1 MDNLS
6 PEFNMQKELISLAR
20 EVRKVILPILNQN
33 KREIIRRDDGGDPH
47 FKIDE
52 IAEHKIEE
60 ILKSWKLPIAYFSED
75 RGLVFLNEK
84 PEWILI
90 IDPIDGT
97 RPAMANFES
106 CCFSIV
112 VAPYS
117 DRPTFEQI
125 TNALVLEL
133 KSGDYFY
140 ADSTRDKI
148 SSSLSKLP
156 KLNKKVN
163 LNNMFW
169 STELTAHPIKQISR
183 VCGDLIDNSVL
194 KGAVFVF
201 TSSSYFEDG
210 KMNTADFLTIANA
223 ICPERDLMVFEGKRW
238 TYAETNERVTR
249 MGNALVAL
257 GVAKG
262 DRVACSGAGFASHA
276 DIIWVPEN
284 LCVKL
289 PENVSFDE
297 GAFVMLGGIAMQG
310 IRLAELT
317 FGENVA
323 VIGLGLLGMLTVQM
337 LSAYGC
343 KVIGIDI
350 DGQKAALAKEFGASA
365 GFVPGLDDIKVGV
378 ENLTKGFGV
387 GAVIITASSKDNAP
401 LQIAEDICR
410 KKGKIILVGVA
421 DIQLTRK
428 NFWDKELSFS
438 VSKAAGPGSIE
449 PIYEQRNYDYPLEY
463 VRWTEK
469 RNLEEFIALLSA
481 KKVRLERLIT
491 HRFDIIDALK
501 AYEMITDG
509 KERCVGVL
517 LEYAGKETAVDP
529 AAGKVVLVNFWAT
542 WCGPCF
548 YEHPVLKEVRSI
560 YEKEGVKFL
569 GVVYQDKKETV
580 VQFVK
585 ELGEPFL
592 VLFDPKSQMAID
604 YGVGGVPETFFI
616 DSKGLIQNKFSGV
629 LTKEYLKD
637 QIEKIKQN
645 Q

>member
-201 TSSSYFEDG
+201 TSSSYSLTRIITGQLDSHVDVGHRIVQDNSELMHEFLKVGGG
-210 KMNTADFLTIANA
+210 KLVTLFPYDIAA
-223 ICPERDLMVFEGKRW
+223 AAFILIKHG
-238 TYAETNERVTR
+238 
-249 MGNALVAL
+249 
-257 GVAKG
+257 GVAT
-262 DRVACSGAGFASHA
+262 D
-276 DIIWVPEN
+276 
-284 LCVKL
+284 
-289 PENVSFDE
+289 
-297 GAFVMLGGIAMQG
+297 
-310 IRLAELT
+310 
-317 FGENVA
+317 
-323 VIGLGLLGMLTVQM
+323 
-337 LSAYGC
+337 AYGNSLNNLSLTTDKSLREQC
-343 KVIGIDI
+343 SII
-350 DGQKAALAKEFGASA
+350 AAS
-365 GFVPGLDDIKVGV
+365 
-378 ENLTKGFGV
+378 N
-387 GAVIITASSKDNAP
+387 
-401 LQIAEDICR
+401 
-410 KKGKIILVGVA
+410 
-421 DIQLTRK
+421 
-428 NFWDKELSFS
+428 KELH
-438 VSKAAGPGSIE
+438 KNIM
-449 PIYEQRNYDYPLEY
+449 EQ
-463 VRWTEK
+463 
-469 RNLEEFIALLSA
+469 
-481 KKVRLERLIT
+481 
-491 HRFDIIDALK
+491 LK
-501 AYEMITDG
+501 
-509 KERCVGVL
+509 
-517 LEYAGKETAVDP
+517 
-529 AAGKVVLVNFWAT
+529 W
-542 WCGPCF
+542 
-548 YEHPVLKEVRSI
+548 
-560 YEKEGVKFL
+560 
-569 GVVYQDKKETV
+569 
-580 VQFVK
+580 
-585 ELGEPFL
+585 
-592 VLFDPKSQMAID
+592 
-604 YGVGGVPETFFI
+604 
-616 DSKGLIQNKFSGV
+616 
-629 LTKEYLKD
+629 
-637 QIEKIKQN
+637 
-645 Q
+645 